1 MSAVRNSD
9 LSGSLLPSAAEA
21 EQRSNPPCRNPSAE
35 ADEKTTLPAQTGTH
49 IGGVPDGVEERK
61 CCERADRQEMD
72 VRSGDGLKRRQEPAL
87 AFAAV
92 DWEGILASSA
102 WQNSLAYLKPVF
114 DENCHQAGGYS
125 DYT

>member
-1 MSAVRNSD
+1 MRNSD
-9 LSGSLLPSAAEA
+9 LSGSLLPSAEEA
-21 EQRSNPPCRNPSAE
+21 EQRSNPPCRNLLA
-35 ADEKTTLPAQTGTH
+35 ATAGKTTLPAQTGTR

-61 CCERADRQEMD
+61 YCEQADRQEMA
-72 VRSGDGLKRRQEPAL
+72 VRFGGGLKRRQEPAL
-87 AFAAV
+87 AFAAA

-102 WQNSLAYLKPVF
+102 WKNLPAYPKPVF